1 MPVPSGHT
9 ISYSLIPRSSL
20 SKPERQETSELMVAV
35 TRMLILVLDGAAVMA
50 QDWYKLFTFLGE
62 MAVLSASRWGRG
74 VDL

>member
-1 MPVPSGHT
+1 
-9 ISYSLIPRSSL
+9 
-20 SKPERQETSELMVAV
+20 MVAV